1 MAKGL
6 QFRVCGPRAR
16 EVLREVAGKRP
27 FEGNAVEDAGEPR
40 RVRSA
45 RAESRW
51 RVGAGTCAGACACVP
66 HATVMGR
73 GVGGEHVRRWR
84 GRVRRWQGRG
94 QRQQWRRWQGLGGEG
109 VGGGGECKGE
119 GDCSVGEG
127 SGGVGEG
134 SGGVGEGSDSGEGGG
149 GGDGGSGEGGGDGGG
164 GEGGRLRR
172 RLRTAA
178 AADNWRLQT
187 TGNGDGWQPRAA
199 GGRIRQVAA
208 NGGRLWTVGGCERR
222 RQ

>member
-16 EVLREVAGKRP
+16 EVAGKRP
-27 FEGNAVEDAGEPR
+27 FEGNAVADRQASRGASEAHALKAGGVQVRARVWE
-40 RVRSA
+40 RVRVHLRPSW
-45 RAESRW
+45 AE
-51 RVGAGTCAGACACVP
+51 
-66 HATVMGR
+66 GR
-73 GVGGEHVRRWR
+73 GEHVRRWR